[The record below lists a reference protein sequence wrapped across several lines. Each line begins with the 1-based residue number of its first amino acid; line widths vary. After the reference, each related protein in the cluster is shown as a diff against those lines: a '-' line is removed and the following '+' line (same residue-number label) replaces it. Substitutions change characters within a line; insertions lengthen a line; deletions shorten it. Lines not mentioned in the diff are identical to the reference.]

1 MLYRLPSA
9 IYVECRD
16 LELEAR
22 GIIAIANA
30 LRDWYFTK
38 QAELLQY
45 LNTGDTNIRHAILSD
60 VFKHDTT
67 HGSLNPKQVIADFD
81 NIMEQ
86 FMQHD
91 EEQDKPDEY
100 TRLANTP
107 WHYDEPDAK
116 PKDDT
121 VAEGLPHRTH
131 DTNTPWP
138 YDHGL
143 FRPCCQADDD

>member
-1 MLYRLPSA
+1 MLYRLPNA

-22 GIIAIANA
+22 GVIAIANA

-38 QAELLQY
+38 QSELLQY
-45 LNTGDTNIRHAILSD
+45 LNTGDANIKQAILSD
-60 VFKHDTT
+60 IMKKGR
-67 HGSLNPKQVIADFD
+67 GSFNPNTVLGAFD
-81 NIMEQ
+81 NIIEPY
-86 FMQHD
+86 MQHD
-91 EEQDKPDEY
+91 EEQEQPDEY

-131 DTNTPWP
+131 DTNTSWP